1 MRARWKFRLGLVVAV
16 AMVLAQASSM
26 AGRLTPGSATPAPEI
41 QSSVWINGGPTS
53 LAALRGKVV
62 LIEFWTY
69 G

>member
-26 AGRLTPGSATPAPEI
+26 AGRLTPGPATPAPEI
-41 QSSVWINGGPTS
+41 ESSVWINGGPTS

-62 LIEFWTY
+62 LIEFWTH